1 METVL
6 LILEFAFSNWRWW
19 LEILILTAA
28 FYGAYRILHGT
39 RGANILIG
47 LGLVIGVLAFGVF
60 LLNLDVLRQV
70 LVGIL
75 TILPIGAII
84 IFQQE
89 LRQVLAELA
98 LGRSFQ
104 SNRGQERVIGAVVS
118 ACEALAE
125 KRHGALI
132 ALGGSLSPEDVLQS
146 GVQLD
151 AEVSE
156 ELLETIFFPK
166 TALHDGAVWIRNG
179 RIVAAA
185 CIFPLTRREQLHRS
199 HGLRHR
205 AALGISEET
214 DATVVIVSEETGS
227 LALCHRGV
235 LERPI
240 SADRL
245 RLRLTDHFSSR
256 KKRNGNE
263 HPEEQDAVTTK
274 LDSLQDQRS
283 SSTPWWMR
291 IVKRGARK

>member
-1 METVL
+1 MENVL

-19 LEILILTAA
+19 LEILILAMA
-28 FYGAYRILHGT
+28 FYGAYRILRGT

-89 LRQVLAELA
+89 LRQALAELA
-98 LGRSFQ
+98 LGHGFQ
-104 SNRGQERVIGAVVS
+104 SNRGQERIIGSVVA
-118 ACEALAE
+118 ACESLAE

-146 GVQLD
+146 GVLLD
-151 AEVSE
+151 AEVSS
-156 ELLETIFFPK
+156 ELLETIFYPK
-166 TALHDGAVWIRNG
+166 TVLHDGAVWIRNG

-185 CIFPLTRREQLHRS
+185 CIFPLTRREDLHRI

-214 DATVVIVSEETGS
+214 DATVVVVSEETGS
-227 LALCHRGV
+227 LALCHKGI
-235 LERPI
+235 LKRPI
-240 SADRL
+240 TPDQL
-245 RLRLTDHFSSR
+245 RQSLTDHFSSR
-256 KKRNGNE
+256 KKR
-263 HPEEQDAVTTK
+263 HDSEQLSASQPAGELPQVNT
-274 LDSLQDQRS
+274 LQ
-283 SSTPWWMR
+283 TGGTWWSR
-291 IVKRGARK
+291 FFPRGAKK

>member
-1 METVL
+1 MENVL
-6 LILEFAFSNWRWW
+6 LVLEFAFSNWRWW
-19 LEILILTAA
+19 LEIVILTAA

-47 LGLVIGVLAFGVF
+47 LSLVIGVLAFGVF
-60 LLNLDVLRQV
+60 LLNLDVLRQL

-75 TILPIGAII
+75 TILPIGAIV

-89 LRQVLAELA
+89 LRQALAELA
-98 LGRSFQ
+98 LGRTFQ
-104 SNRGQERVIGAVVS
+104 SNRAQERVIGAVVS
-118 ACEALAE
+118 ACEALSE
-125 KRHGALI
+125 KRHGAII

-214 DATVVIVSEETGS
+214 DAMVVVVSEETGS
-227 LALCHRGV
+227 LAICHRGM

-240 SADRL
+240 NADRL
-245 RLRLTDHFSSR
+245 RQRLTDHFASR
-256 KKRNGNE
+256 KKRNSVE
-263 HPEEQDAVTTK
+263 VQDAVEVAQASQPHYRDT
-274 LDSLQDQRS
+274 QQIVRS
-283 SSTPWWMR
+283 WWLR
-291 IVKRGARK
+291 LLPRKNR